1 MRRLSKPP
9 ILMSGQQALEQYTAY
24 RQLEVD
30 TSAST
35 VRNYL
40 SDLRQF
46 VAWCE
51 TTWASGQQH
60 TRSFT
65 PAAITTLL
73 LTRYRTYVQHT
84 LQLKPAS
91 VNCALVTLK
100 RYAAWATE
108 YGLITRNPA
117 RVDHMPYCR
126 TEHPTRRS
134 GARL

>member
-1 MRRLSKPP
+1 MRRLSRPA
-9 ILMSGQQALEQYTAY
+9 ISTSGQQALEQYTAY
-24 RQLEVD
+24 LQLEVD

-46 VAWCE
+46 IAWCE
-51 TTWASGQQH
+51 TTWASGQEQ

-73 LTRYRTYVQHT
+73 LTRYRTYLQHT

-91 VNCALVTLK
+91 VNRALVSLK

-108 YGLITRNPA
+108 HALITRNPA
-117 RVDHMPYCR
+117 RR
-126 TEHPTRRS
+126 SSSFRR
-134 GARL
+134 R